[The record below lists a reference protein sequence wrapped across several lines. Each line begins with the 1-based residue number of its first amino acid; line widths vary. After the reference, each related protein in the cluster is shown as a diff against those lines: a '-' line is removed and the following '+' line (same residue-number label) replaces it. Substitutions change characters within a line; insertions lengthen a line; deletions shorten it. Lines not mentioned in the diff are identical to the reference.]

1 MLKGNIKLDA
11 REEHLVSKE
20 GKKKKKKANP
30 ALLSDWDSLCC
41 CWVELSNAVVAP
53 ASAQ

>member
-11 REEHLVSKE
+11 REEHLLSKE
-20 GKKKKKKANP
+20 GKKKKKP
-30 ALLSDWDSLCC
+30 TLHFSVIGIHCC

>member
-1 MLKGNIKLDA
+1 MPGKNIL
-11 REEHLVSKE
+11 LVRKE
-20 GKKKKKKANP
+20 KKKKKANP